1 MGRLTDSRV
10 RGRCSHYLP
19 DIVVLAIV
27 AIIGGTESYD
37 SIEEF
42 GTCHYE
48 LLKTKLRLP
57 NGIPSH
63 DTINRAF
70 QAINFRQFEF
80 VFSEWA
86 KGLTDK
92 EVPEKVIAID
102 GKTEWGSKD
111 TAYGRSPIHLV
122 HAWSVECSMCLR
134 QYKTEA
140 KSNEITAIPEL
151 LDLLCVNGAIITI
164 DTMGTQRA
172 IAEKNVSRGGDYAL
186 ALKGNQRTMRQD
198 AEHLDKT
205 SRHRSESE
213 DVDKGHGR
221 VDVRHC
227 QIFEP
232 DEYFK
237 SEHPWP
243 GLRTIV
249 KIHETRYI
257 QAEDKEAEE
266 IRYYLSRLKADQPIH
281 SYIRDH
287 WAVENSLHWT
297 LDMTFR
303 EDQQRKRA
311 GMAAENFALA
321 RMFALNDAF
330 ALTEEDLFALIQ
342 KIIVSLPKY
351 RECECSLMVLL

>member
-1 MGRLTDSRV
+1 MFALSSGH
-10 RGRCSHYLP
+10 RGLGNCCDYRG
-19 DIVVLAIV
+19 A
-27 AIIGGTESYD
+27 ESYD

-42 GTCHYE
+42 GKCHYE

-57 NGIPSH
+57 NGIPSR

-102 GKTEWGSKD
+102 GKTERGSKD
-111 TAYGRSPIHLV
+111 TAHGRSPIHLV
-122 HAWSVECSMCLR
+122 HAWSVERGMCLG

-164 DTMGTQRA
+164 DAMGTRRA
-172 IAEKNVSRGGDYAL
+172 IAEKIVSRGSDYAL
-186 ALKGNQRTMRQD
+186 ALKGNPDTMRKD
-198 AEHLDKT
+198 AEHLAKT
-205 SRHRSESE
+205 SRPRSESE

-221 VDVRHC
+221 VEVRHC

-237 SEHPWP
+237 AEHPWP

-249 KIHETRYI
+249 KIHETSYI
-257 QAEDKEAEE
+257 QAEDKVTEE
-266 IRYYLSRLKADQPIH
+266 TRYYLSSLNADQPIH
-281 SYIRDH
+281 NYIRDH
-287 WAVENSLHWT
+287 WAVENTLHWT

-303 EDQQRKRA
+303 EGQQRKRA
-311 GMAAENFALA
+311 GW
-321 RMFALNDAF
+321 
-330 ALTEEDLFALIQ
+330 
-342 KIIVSLPKY
+342 LPRISPW
-351 RECECSLMVLL
+351 RESSC